1 MDTDRIKGAAREL
14 YGRGE
19 EAVGALMG
27 DKETRAR
34 GVLDEVAGKAQG
46 AMGRAGEALQET
58 VGETM
63 ASGREFMHRRGGHM
77 QGGHMQGGHMRGGGM
92 MRSPPIV
99 ALLIAAS
106 AGFALAW
113 MMHARE
119 R

>member
-46 AMGRAGEALQET
+46 AMGRAGDALQET

-63 ASGREFMHRRGGHM
+63 AAGREFMHRRGGHM
-77 QGGHMQGGHMRGGGM
+77 QGGHMQGGGM
-92 MRSPPIV
+92 MRTPPIV

-113 MMHARE
+113 MMHARA

>member
-1 MDTDRIKGAAREL
+1 MDTDRIKGLGREL

-34 GVLDEVAGKAQG
+34 GLMDQAAGKVQST
-46 AMGRAGEALQET
+46 MGHAGEAVRET
-58 VGETM
+58 VGAAAE
-63 ASGREFMHRRGGHM
+63 SGRELLHRHEG
-77 QGGHMQGGHMRGGGM
+77 QMRGAGA
-92 MRSPPIV
+92 MRTPPLG

-113 MMHARE
+113 MLHARA

>member
-1 MDTDRIKGAAREL
+1 MDTDRNKGAAREL

-34 GVLDEVAGKAQG
+34 GVVDEVAGRAQG
-46 AMGRAGEALQET
+46 AMGRAGEAIRET
-58 VGETM
+58 VGETRE
-63 ASGREFMHRRGGHM
+63 SGRELFRRREG
-77 QGGHMQGGHMRGGGM
+77 QMRGESV
-92 MRSPPIV
+92 MRTPPLG

-113 MMHARE
+113 MLHARE
-119 R
+119 

>member
-1 MDTDRIKGAAREL
+1 MDTDRIKGATREL

-34 GVLDEVAGKAQG
+34 GALDQVAGKAQG
-46 AMGRAGEALQET
+46 AMGRAGEAIRET
-58 VGETM
+58 VSETM
-63 ASGREFMHRRGGHM
+63 ESGRELFRRHEGH
-77 QGGHMQGGHMRGGGM
+77 GREGIMRT
-92 MRSPPIV
+92 PPLG

-113 MMHARE
+113 MLHARE

>member
-34 GVLDEVAGKAQG
+34 GAVDELAGRAQG

-58 VGETM
+58 VGEAM
-63 ASGREFMHRRGGHM
+63 DSGREFMRRRGGHM
-77 QGGHMQGGHMRGGGM
+77 QGGGM
-92 MRSPPIV
+92 MRTPPIG
-99 ALLIAAS
+99 ALLVAAS

-113 MMHARE
+113 MLHARE

>member
-34 GVLDEVAGKAQG
+34 GAVDELAGKAQG
-46 AMGRAGEALQET
+46 AMGRAGEALQDT
-58 VGETM
+58 IGETM
-63 ASGREFMHRRGGHM
+63 DTGRELFRRG
-77 QGGHMQGGHMRGGGM
+77 GGHMRGGGM
-92 MRSPPIV
+92 QGGGMMRTPPV
-99 ALLIAAS
+99 GALLVAAS

-113 MMHARE
+113 MLQARA

>member
-46 AMGRAGEALQET
+46 AMGRAGEALQES

-77 QGGHMQGGHMRGGGM
+77 RGGGM
-92 MRSPPIV
+92 MRTPPIV

-113 MMHARE
+113 MMHARA

>member
-1 MDTDRIKGAAREL
+1 MDPDRIKGAAREL

-34 GVLDEVAGKAQG
+34 GALDQVAGKAQG
-46 AMGRAGEALQET
+46 AMGRAGEAIRET
-58 VGETM
+58 VGETIE
-63 ASGREFMHRRGGHM
+63 SGRELFRSHDGDRRG
-77 QGGHMQGGHMRGGGM
+77 QGTMRT
-92 MRSPPIV
+92 PPIG

-113 MMHARE
+113 MLHARE

>member
-1 MDTDRIKGAAREL
+1 MDTDRIKGAGREL

-34 GVLDEVAGKAQG
+34 GALDQVAGKAQG
-46 AMGRAGEALQET
+46 AMGRAGEAIRET

-63 ASGREFMHRRGGHM
+63 ESGRELFRSHE
-77 QGGHMQGGHMRGGGM
+77 GHMRGQGM
-92 MRSPPIV
+92 MRTPPIG

-113 MMHARE
+113 MLHARE

>member
-34 GVLDEVAGKAQG
+34 GVMDQVAGKAQS
-46 AMGRAGEALQET
+46 AIGRAGEAVRET
-58 VGETM
+58 VGE
-63 ASGREFMHRRGGHM
+63 AAESGRELLHRHEGG
-77 QGGHMQGGHMRGGGM
+77 MRGAGA
-92 MRSPPIV
+92 MRTPPLG

-113 MMHARE
+113 MLHARE

>member
-34 GVLDEVAGKAQG
+34 GALDQVAGKAQSTI
-46 AMGRAGEALQET
+46 GRAGETVRET
-58 VGETM
+58 VGE
-63 ASGREFMHRRGGHM
+63 AVESGRDLFRRHEG
-77 QGGHMQGGHMRGGGM
+77 QMRGEGM
-92 MRSPPIV
+92 MRTPPLG

-113 MMHARE
+113 MLQARE

>member
-1 MDTDRIKGAAREL
+1 MDTDRIKGLGREL

-34 GVLDEVAGKAQG
+34 GLMDQAAGKAQSTIS
-46 AMGRAGEALQET
+46 RAGEALRET
-58 VGETM
+58 VAETLEP
-63 ASGREFMHRRGGHM
+63 GRDPSPRHEGP
-77 QGGHMQGGHMRGGGM
+77 MRGAGV
-92 MRSPPIV
+92 MRTPPLG

-113 MMHARE
+113 MLQART

>member
-27 DKETRAR
+27 DTETRAR
-34 GVLDEVAGKAQG
+34 GVVDEVAGRAQG
-46 AMGRAGEALQET
+46 AMGRAGEAIRET
-58 VGETM
+58 VGETREP
-63 ASGREFMHRRGGHM
+63 GRELVRRHERQMHGEGV
-77 QGGHMQGGHMRGGGM
+77 MRT
-92 MRSPPIV
+92 PPLG

-113 MMHARE
+113 MLHARE
-119 R
+119 

>member
-46 AMGRAGEALQET
+46 AMGRAGEALQES
-58 VGETM
+58 VGEAMDT
-63 ASGREFMHRRGGHM
+63 GRELFRRGAGQM
-77 QGGHMQGGHMRGGGM
+77 RSGGMRGGGM
-92 MRSPPIV
+92 MRTPPIV

-113 MMHARE
+113 MMHARA